1 MYERSASV
9 LERYFN
15 SILGLD
21 QKTNLQTIFEDY
33 KELIEKTKKYQEIIE
48 NEDKIIEE
56 FDKAASEI
64 GNIQQEQKKIYKSN
78 VKLEEDRSQLFDSL
92 DEEPANIEKKLKK
105 IESSITANNVKL
117 EELREAFIN
126 TLTIFSEKQTE
137 RNKYSRTRR
146 TIEKEHLQTLDK
158 TNNDINEIK
167 NELISNL
174 KEFINLENEDIK
186 NEIIQKMI
194 NNGKGERVPFN
205 TNVIEKAVKVKTEI
219 TRKKAELYI
228 LVYEKIKRLLIEIN
242 SDEIKLGKYEKNL
255 RDTSVKLSYLEAENN
270 YIISFL
276 DNERMT
282 AINGKKVHEKLMTDA
297 CENFDLDIKQFNNL
311 YELILKETSG
321 KSTKKAYNELY
332 NKEYLK
338 NIEEKEKNFEKE
350 INSIKINASAIINSN
365 YWRIEEIK
373 NIYNVFKKEITE
385 KFDKDL
391 SEFQLEEPD
400 EITEQ
405 VKEMIQEE
413 QEEKDDIFKKNISD
427 EENEYIEEYE
437 EDYDY
442 DGDDNEEYDEYYDE
456 VEDEDNEDND
466 DYSENN
472 DDNDTDY
479 EDEDYEYDDEDDYE
493 FDDDE
498 EYEEYEDDEDD
509 EEDASEEYNDEQEY
523 QESYNIEKNK
533 KQNKGIFNKFFKDKK

>member
-21 QKTNLQTIFEDY
+21 QKINLQTIFEDY

-64 GNIQQEQKKIYKSN
+64 ENIQQEQKKIYKN
-78 VKLEEDRSQLFDSL
+78 DIKLEEERNQLFDSL
-92 DEEPANIEKKLKK
+92 DEEPVNIEKKLKK
-105 IESSITANNVKL
+105 VESSITANNVKL

-126 TLTIFSEKQTE
+126 ALTIFSEKQTE

-158 TNNDINEIK
+158 TNNDINEID
-167 NELISNL
+167 NELISSL
-174 KEFINLENEDIK
+174 KEFTNLENEDTK

-205 TNVIEKAVKVKTEI
+205 TNVIEKAVKIKIEI

-228 LVYEKIKRLLIEIN
+228 LIYEKIKKLLIEIN

-282 AINGKKVHEKLMTDA
+282 AINGKKVHEKLMADA
-297 CENFDLDIKQFNNL
+297 CENFDLDIKQFSNL

-350 INSIKINASAIINSN
+350 INSIKINTSAIINSN

-391 SEFQLEEPD
+391 SEFKLEESE
-400 EITEQ
+400 EIAGQ
-405 VKEMIQEE
+405 VEELIQEE

-427 EENEYIEEYE
+427 EETEYIEEYE
-437 EDYDY
+437 EDYDS
-442 DGDDNEEYDEYYDE
+442 DDNEEYDEY
-456 VEDEDNEDND
+456 EDEDNEEDDYYNEND
-466 DYSENN
+466 DDNN
-472 DDNDTDY
+472 IDYDDD
-479 EDEDYEYDDEDDYE
+479 DYEY
-493 FDDDE
+493 DDE
-498 EYEEYEDDEDD
+498 EYEEYEDDEYDEDD
-509 EEDASEEYNDEQEY
+509 VSDGDNNEQED
-523 QESYNIEKNK
+523 QENHNIDKNK
-533 KQNKGIFNKFFKDKK
+533 KQNKGLFNKFFKDKK